1 LSIFT
6 FKMKHF
12 FTFIVIFLNLITAKA
27 QIVNGT
33 DTLYGNE
40 WINYAQSYFKI
51 PVSEDGVYRLDNA
64 ALQASGVPLSNVSAN
79 RFRLYN
85 RGREIPIFTSTDGV
99 MTTNDFLEFF
109 GQKNRAELDI
119 HTYPKGESQMLNP
132 EYSNFTD
139 TAIYYLTWQDAPSTL
154 RYKNQSNE
162 LTNAPNAESW
172 FWHTEKKIFNESAI
186 KTDFNT
192 QKVYL
197 PEFQNGE
204 GFGSAFTKDFSTT
217 ITPQFT
223 AAGQK
228 GQLNIRWAGNY
239 ASIATHTTELSL
251 NGVSLGTATA
261 NHNALQNKTFELES
275 NQLTSSMSVRVLGTN
290 NINDL
295 ASVSVVTLKYARLFN
310 FNNQNYFEFEIGA
323 ATTNKLL
330 EIENFKA
337 DNQNPILLDVSNNLR
352 IITTVE
358 NGKIKALLP
367 PSVSDRKLVLYTSN
381 ATKTNTV
388 KSVTFVDLKKSGGN
402 YVMITGKTFLGNSS
416 VINDYAAYRTSN
428 EGGNF
433 KVQIVDAQQLYE
445 QFAYGVNR
453 HPLAIRNFIKYIK
466 KNWAPVNYIFLVGK
480 GRDYQK
486 SRKEIDFDVPT
497 WGYPG
502 SDILLAASN
511 NSEVPDIAI
520 GRIAAS
526 NNTELKNYL
535 DKVKSHEYVQKNE
548 TYTSEGRDWMKNI
561 IQLNGGGNESSSIK
575 AYLDQFN
582 SISATDVWG
591 AKSVYYAK
599 DNVDPVQVSQNQLI
613 YDRINKGVS
622 LITYFGHSSFQT
634 LAFEINNPD
643 FFKNKDKYNAFIALG
658 CVAGN
663 CFETIQGISE
673 NFVFYP
679 NKGSIAFMGTS
690 GSAYLTPC
698 GTYGST
704 LYKNLSL
711 INYGKGFGDVI
722 KATNDSLRTSRND
735 LYLRSVMQEFIY
747 NGDPAIKINAA
758 PSPDVTTDAASL
770 KLEPS
775 VLNAQLDSFNVSF
788 DIVNIGRTTND
799 SMTVAIKQQLPNG
812 SQFDLWKGKM
822 ATPQYR
828 QSLNLNLP
836 LIKEQA
842 IGENRLL
849 IKVDADNNLD
859 EQPSAYAENNNDLMS
874 NGNIGYSFFITDN
887 KVRAVYP
894 SNFGIAGNKAIVLKA
909 SSSVIS
915 AKPQNFTFEVDT
927 VGTFDS
933 PFKQRNVVN
942 QIAGVIKWQPN
953 IAWQEGKVYYWRV
966 AQDSIK
972 NVGYD
977 WDNSSFIYLPQY
989 TEGGWNQSHVN
1000 QFDKNQLDGLQFG
1013 KENKSEF
1020 EFFDEVRPLELKYLP
1035 NIPYN
1040 LRPTIFINGNAT
1052 IRNSGF
1058 PDAGLY
1064 ILAYDPTIYK
1074 TWSLPGYGISFDRT
1088 KTGPRYDMNIVESL
1102 DGRKGLIEF
1111 LEAIPDNHQVIIHT
1125 LIQTPNSNLNVK
1137 NWANDSIAFGKNI
1150 FNLLEKQGAV
1160 RVRELLKFDSPH
1172 HYAFAYIKN
1181 KRPLTENLGD
1191 FEKGADLFIDLKHKK
1206 LKGTMTSKLI
1216 GPSKD
1221 WKRFELNY
1229 KIEQTITTSDTIGFD
1244 IYGVSS
1250 DKKRDSL
1257 LFKNIKNSTD
1267 LSSINASEFPFLKL
1281 QFYAYDSTQRTAPQL
1296 NSWRVVYKGLPDLA
1310 LNLNADYKFYTD
1322 SMQQGDKFAF
1332 NVNIENLNDEVT
1344 DSINL
1349 KYRIVDAANN
1359 ETVKL
1364 TKLPPF
1370 DKGSVQKT
1378 AFTYD
1383 TRTLR
1388 DKNTVIFEV
1397 NPDKTQAETNYFNNF
1412 YSKSFVIDKDK
1423 KNPLLDVTFDGVR
1436 ILNNDIVSPKPNI
1449 IINIKDDNKFLSL
1462 NDTSL
1467 FKLYIETPDLKR
1479 IPVALNSPSVNFV
1492 PENGNNN
1499 LRIEYRPT
1507 FTEDGLYKLVV
1518 NATDASGNAA
1528 TNNLLYEKAKVDYLV
1543 TFKVITKSSISNVL
1557 PYPNPFSTSTR
1568 FAYTLTGTT
1577 PPQYFKIQI
1586 MSVAGKV
1593 VREITQNEI
1602 GSLKIGTHLTD
1613 YAWDG
1618 KDEYGDKL
1626 ANGVYLYRIVAKNE
1640 DKKAFESYENGT
1652 NDYFKEGLGKLVIMR

>member
-1 LSIFT
+1 
-6 FKMKHF
+6 MKNF
-12 FTFIVIFLNLITAKA
+12 LTLIVIFVSLISANA
-27 QIVNGT
+27 QIVSGT

-51 PVSEDGVYRLDNA
+51 PISEDGVYRLDNA
-64 ALQASGVPLSNVSAN
+64 TLQASGIPLSNVSAN
-79 RFRLYN
+79 RLRIYN
-85 RGREIPIFTSTDGV
+85 RGREIPIFTSTEGA
-99 MTTNDFLEFF
+99 MAASDFVEFF
-109 GQKNRAELDI
+109 GQKNRAELDV

-132 EYSNFTD
+132 EYSNFND
-139 TAIYYLTWQDAPSTL
+139 TAIYYLTWQDAPSSL

-162 LTNAPNAESW
+162 LTNAPTAEAW

-192 QKVYL
+192 QGVFL

-204 GFGSAFTKDFSTT
+204 GFGSAFTKDFSTI
-217 ITPQFT
+217 ITPQFMSV
-223 AAGQK
+223 GQK
-228 GQLNIRWAGNY
+228 SQLSIRWAGNY
-239 ASIATHTTELSL
+239 ASISTHTTELSL
-251 NGVSLGTATA
+251 NSNPLGTATA
-261 NHNALQNKTFELES
+261 TYNALQNKTFELES

-290 NINDL
+290 HINDL
-295 ASVSVVTLKYARLFN
+295 ASVSVVKLKYARLFN
-310 FNNQNYFEFEIGA
+310 FNNQNYFEFEINA
-323 ATTNKLL
+323 STTNKLL
-330 EIENFKA
+330 EIENFNA

-352 IITTVE
+352 IITTIE

-367 PSVSDRKLVLYTSN
+367 PSVLDRKLVLFTSN

-388 KSVTFVDLKKSGGN
+388 KSVTFVDLRKSGGN
-402 YVMITGKTFLGNSS
+402 YVMITGKTFLGNPN
-416 VINDYAAYRTSN
+416 VINDYAAYRGSN

-433 KVQIVDAQQLYE
+433 NVQIVDAQQLYE
-445 QFAYGVNR
+445 QFAYGINR

-466 KNWAPVNYIFLVGK
+466 RNWAPVNYIFLVGK

-486 SRKEIDFDVPT
+486 GRTGIDFDVPT

-502 SDILLAASN
+502 SDILMAASN

-526 NNTELKNYL
+526 NTTELKNYL

-582 SISATDVWG
+582 NIASTDVWG
-591 AKSVYYAK
+591 AKSIYYAK

-704 LYKNLSL
+704 LYKNLSNN
-711 INYGKGFGDVI
+711 NYGKGFGDVI
-722 KATNDSLRTSRND
+722 KAANDSLRRNRND

-758 PSPDVTTDAASL
+758 PSPDVTTDATSI
-770 KLEPS
+770 KLEPQ
-775 VLNAQLDSFNVSF
+775 VLNAQLDSFNVNF
-788 DIVNIGRTTND
+788 DVVNIGRTTND
-799 SMTVAIKQQLPNG
+799 SMTIAIKQQLPNG
-812 SQFDLWKGKM
+812 SQFDLWKGKI

-828 QSLNLNLP
+828 KTLNLNLP

-874 NGNIGYSFFITDN
+874 NGNNGYSFFITDN

-894 SNFGIAGNKAIVLKA
+894 NNFGIAGNKAIVLKA
-909 SSSVIS
+909 SSSIIS

-927 VGTFDS
+927 VGTFNS

-942 QIAGVIKWQPN
+942 QVAGVIKWQPN

-1000 QFDKNQLDGLQFG
+1000 QFDKNQFDGLQFG
-1013 KENKSEF
+1013 KENKGEF
-1020 EFFDEVRPLELKYLP
+1020 EFLDEARGFELKYPTQYPFSSRPLYYLDGKEFHRSTSVIYDASLIIYVLEP
-1035 NIPYN
+1035 NILKSWKPV
-1040 LRPTIFINGNAT
+1040 
-1052 IRNSGF
+1052 
-1058 PDAGLY
+1058 
-1064 ILAYDPTIYK
+1064 
-1074 TWSLPGYGISFDRT
+1074 GYGTQLETRFT
-1088 KTGPRYDMNIVESL
+1088 FDMNDTL
-1102 DGRKGLIEF
+1102 TMKGRKGFIEMINLIPENHYSIIYSY
-1111 LEAIPDNHQVIIHT
+1111 LKTPEAD
-1125 LIQTPNSNLNVK
+1125 LKSK
-1137 NWANDSIAFGKNI
+1137 NWKNDSLLFGQNI
-1150 FNLLEKQGAV
+1150 FQVLEKNGAK
-1160 RVRELLKFDSPH
+1160 RIREMENLVSH
-1172 HYAFAYIKN
+1172 HYALVFQKGKGLIA
-1181 KRPLTENLGD
+1181 ENIGD
-1191 FEKGADLFIDLKHKK
+1191 SQNGSVITHNIIHKK
-1206 LKGTMTSKLI
+1206 FKGNMTSKLI
-1216 GPSKD
+1216 GPAKE
-1221 WKRFELNY
+1221 WKRLELSY
-1229 KIEQTITTSDTIGFD
+1229 LSQPIVSDTILSDTLGFN
-1244 IYGVSS
+1244 IYGVNK
-1250 DKKRDSL
+1250 DKKIDTL
-1257 LFKNIKNSTD
+1257 LFKNIKSTTD
-1267 LSSINASEFPFLKL
+1267 ISGINTSEFPYLKL
-1281 QFYAYDSTQRTAPQL
+1281 QFYAYDSTRRTSPQL
-1296 NSWRVVYKGLPDLA
+1296 NSWRVVHKGLPDLA
-1310 LNLNADYKFYTD
+1310 LNLNSDYKFYTD
-1322 SMQQGDKFAF
+1322 TMQQGDKFAL
-1332 NVNIENLNDEVT
+1332 NVNIENLNDEPT

-1359 ETVKL
+1359 EVVKF

-1370 DKGSVQKT
+1370 EKGSVQKT

-1388 DKNTVIFEV
+1388 DKNTMVFEV
-1397 NPDKTQAETNYFNNF
+1397 NPDKSQTETNYFNNF

-1423 KNPLLDVTFDGVR
+1423 KNPLLDVTFDGIR

-1449 IINIKDDNKFLSL
+1449 LVNLKDDNQYLSL
-1462 NDTSL
+1462 NDTAL
-1467 FKLYIETPDLKR
+1467 FKVYIETPDLKR
-1479 IPVALNSPSVNFV
+1479 KQIALNDPSVIFTASN
-1492 PENGNNN
+1492 PTSGKNNAT
-1499 LRIEYRPT
+1499 IEYKPT
-1507 FTEDGLYKLVV
+1507 FTEDGDYKLIVR
-1518 NATDASGNAA
+1518 AKDASGNASSD
-1528 TNNLLYEKAKVDYLV
+1528 VDYV
-1543 TFKVITKSSISNVL
+1543 VAFKVITKSSISNLL

-1568 FAYTLTGTT
+1568 FAYTLTGSST
-1577 PPQYFKIQI
+1577 PQYFKIQI
-1586 MSVAGKV
+1586 MSVAGKI

-1652 NDYFKEGLGKLVIMR
+1652 NDYFKQGLGKLVIIR